1 MQWLP
6 RLLLPAIGAAILLTT
21 AAQAAGPEEGKA
33 AFTLREDTMKRMG
46 RGLYGTIGRV
56 ARGKAEPGPDTV
68 AAAETLV
75 ALAGTLA
82 NLFPPGSDVGE
93 SRIKA
98 EIFSARP
105 RVDTLVQD
113 VLVAADRLVPAVK
126 NGDKGVIAGVYQAVS
141 DACDACHREFRK
153 PIE

>member
-1 MQWLP
+1 MKRLP
-6 RLLLPAIGAAILLTT
+6 WLLLQMIGTAILLAN
-21 AAQAAGPEEGKA
+21 AAHAAGPEDGKA
-33 AFTLREDTMKRMG
+33 AYSLREDTMKRMG
-46 RGLYGTIGRV
+46 RALYGTVGRV
-56 ARGKAEPGPDTV
+56 ARGKAEPGPDIV
-68 AAAETLV
+68 AAAETII

-82 NLFPPGSDVGE
+82 TLFPPGSDVGE

-98 EIFSARP
+98 EIFAAKP

-113 VLVAADRLVPAVK
+113 VVAAANRLVPAAK
-126 NGDKGVIAGVYQAVS
+126 SGDKGVIARAYQAVN

>member
-6 RLLLPAIGAAILLTT
+6 RLLLPAIGAAILLAT
-21 AAQAAGPEEGKA
+21 AARAAGPEDGKA
-33 AFTLREDTMKRMG
+33 AFALREDTMKRMG
-46 RGLYGTIGRV
+46 RALYGTVGRV

-68 AAAETLV
+68 AAAESV
-75 ALAGTLA
+75 AALAGKLA
-82 NLFPPGSDVGE
+82 SLFPPGSDVGE
-93 SRIKA
+93 SRIKP
-98 EIFSARP
+98 EIFAAKP

-113 VLVAADRLVPAVK
+113 VLGAANRLVPAVK
-126 NGDKGVIAGVYQAVS
+126 SGDKGVIVGVYQAVS